1 MSGEKLEG
9 WASQLLIE
17 FMAQFDVYPHPIEA
31 MRNSHPYVV
40 QIQSGFLK
48 RPIAIITVPLAW
60 LVAGSDAVAVLNPC
74 FEIAGD
80 TVVLE
85 TLAVASFEAGE
96 LRRPVANLRSDA
108 HAIWSALD
116 YALHGY

>member
-1 MSGEKLEG
+1 
-9 WASQLLIE
+9 
-17 FMAQFDVYPHPIEA
+17 MAQFDVYPHPLED
-31 MRNSHPYVV
+31 MRDSHPYVV

-48 RPIAIITVPLAW
+48 RPIAIIAVPLAR
-60 LVAGSDAVAVLNPC
+60 LVQGSDAVAVLNPR
-74 FEIAGD
+74 FEIESE

-85 TLAVASFEAGE
+85 TLATGSFEHGD

-108 HAIWSALD
+108 DAIWSALD

>member
-1 MSGEKLEG
+1 
-9 WASQLLIE
+9 
-17 FMAQFDVYPHPIEA
+17 MAQFDVYPHPLED
-31 MRNSHPYVV
+31 MRDSHPYVV

-48 RPIAIITVPLAW
+48 RPIAIIAVPLAR
-60 LVAGSDAVAVLNPC
+60 LVQGSDAVAVLNPR
-74 FEIAGD
+74 FEIESE

-85 TLAVASFEAGE
+85 TLATGSFEPGD

-108 HAIWSALD
+108 DAIWSALD